1 MNTASPAAEV
11 SNLHKSYHRNGSS
24 EPFTAVDGISFNV
37 PRGQIVGLLGPN
49 GAGKTTT
56 IKCLCGLIRPDRGEL
71 RVNGVSVEANR
82 SQALRHISAVLEGNR
97 NLYWRLTPLENLIYF
112 AGNRGVPARKA
123 RPRAYDLL
131 ERFGLTAKMKE
142 EVNNLSRGMQ
152 QKLAIAV
159 ALLAESDLVLLDE
172 PTLGLD
178 VEAAEEVVQ
187 HLQQLALE
195 GRTVIISTHD
205 MGVVQELCE
214 RAVII
219 NNGRVVADERVSNLL
234 ELFNTLTYQVSVV
247 RPLEPATAD
256 RLPSYRPGSQPT
268 EFTVTLESADDLYAL
283 MRELET
289 ADATITG
296 LDRLTND
303 FGHVFR
309 NLISRDRQDAHPSS
323 PERQREHSHV

>member
-1 MNTASPAAEV
+1 MSSSPAAEV
-11 SNLHKSYHRNGSS
+11 VNLQKSYRRNGSS
-24 EPFTAVDGISFNV
+24 EPFRAVDGISFTV
-37 PRGQIVGLLGPN
+37 PAGQIIGLLGPN

-56 IKCLCGLIRPDRGEL
+56 IKSLCGLIRPDAGEL
-71 RVNGVSVEANR
+71 RVRGVDVQRHR

-112 AGNRGVPARKA
+112 AGNRGVPARRA

-131 ERFGLTAKMKE
+131 ERFGLSGKAGE
-142 EVNNLSRGMQ
+142 QVNDLSRGMQ

-159 ALLAESDLVLLDE
+159 ALQADSDVVLLDE

-178 VEAAEEVVQ
+178 VQAAAEVVG
-187 HLQQLALE
+187 HLQELARG

-205 MGVVQELCE
+205 MTVVQELCE

-219 NNGRVVADERVSNLL
+219 NHGRVVSDERVANLL
-234 ELFNTLTYQVSVV
+234 ELFNTLTYRVSLAE
-247 RPLEPATAD
+247 PLDAD
-256 RLPSYRPGSQPT
+256 VAGRLPSYRAGAEPT
-268 EFTVTLESADDLYAL
+268 SFTVTLESTEQLYSL
-283 MRELET
+283 MAELQ
-289 ADATITG
+289 DARAVITG

-309 NLISRDRQDAHPSS
+309 ALISQDRHREAAHA
-323 PERQREHSHV
+323 

>member
-1 MNTASPAAEV
+1 MSTSSPAAEV
-11 SNLHKSYHRNGSS
+11 INLHKSYRKNGSA
-24 EPFTAVDGISFNV
+24 EPFRAVDGISFTV
-37 PRGQIVGLLGPN
+37 PRGQIIGLLGPN

-56 IKCLCGLIRPDRGEL
+56 IKSLCGLIRPDKGEL
-71 RVNGVSVEANR
+71 RVNGSDVQRQR
-82 SQALRHISAVLEGNR
+82 SQALQHISAVLEGNR

-112 AGNRGVPARKA
+112 AGNRGVPPRKS

-131 ERFGLTAKMKE
+131 ERFGLSSKMTE
-142 EVNNLSRGMQ
+142 QVNDLSRGMQ

-159 ALLAESDLVLLDE
+159 ALQADSDVVLLDE

-178 VEAAEEVVQ
+178 VQAATEVVS
-187 HLQQLALE
+187 HLQELALG

-205 MGVVQELCE
+205 MAVVQELCE
-214 RAVII
+214 RVVII
-219 NNGRVVADERVSNLL
+219 NHGRLVTDERVSNLL

-247 RPLEPATAD
+247 RPLEPATTD
-256 RLPSYRPGSQPT
+256 RLPSYRPGGQPT
-268 EFTVTLESADDLYAL
+268 EFTVTLESPDDLYAL

-289 ADATITG
+289 VDATITG

-309 NLISRDRQDAHPSS
+309 NLINRDRHAAHSGGPD
-323 PERQREHSHV
+323 RQREHSHV